1 MDGSTSFLPQLGL
14 MQPARWVTSKE
25 LHLFLFMVNET
36 VPVCDIHYSSAIHSN
51 RVMDVTN
58 WHGLYLLEDMLSKG
72 LQPSVVT
79 FANVAGAHRQALLD
93 ELEGILSSMADN
105 GVIPNKVFIET
116 FLGALF
122 PARLTAAWTVDDV
135 RIRLKGTSRHRLRV
149 AKSVL
154 KDAESRGVRLAQ
166 LSSLTEQYLQQ
177 LNI

>member
-1 MDGSTSFLPQLGL
+1 
-14 MQPARWVTSKE
+14 
-25 LHLFLFMVNET
+25 
-36 VPVCDIHYSSAIHSN
+36 
-51 RVMDVTN
+51 MDVTN

-79 FANVAGAHRQALLD
+79 FANVAGAHRQALPD
-93 ELEGILSSMADN
+93 ELEGILSSMADK

-135 RIRLKGTSRHRLRV
+135 RIRRKGTSRHRLRV

-154 KDAESRGVRLAQ
+154 KDAESRGVRLTQ